1 MKNSISELAENF
13 NLKPTLNFIS
23 NQACECA
30 KNTALNSASNAA
42 FACVKNTAPD
52 GTVNFAFACRFKRN
66 FKFQNADV
74 RLNSIRGRNLKFYP
88 TSAGFAACNRASA
101 GFAVHSLV
109 APYSALRVRNRVRNI
124 EKKAALNL
132 AALVLN
138 LKSAQIPSCAE
149 SKALNSVNASAI
161 NSYGNSAR
169 NFRRNFILNFAE
181 NSTHSSVNSASSL
194 SRASTVDEPNL
205 SSAKSLADAHTRR
218 LKENFTEI
226 IAKGCGSA
234 HTPQSF
240 GLKNF
245 KARNFAKKSNSAQ
258 NSSSARSL
266 NSAQNFDFSQ
276 SSNSTQSPAAA
287 QNSASTQN
295 SNSTQS
301 FGQNSNSAQSRAQNP
316 VPPSRLWDLGLL
328 FVAIVWGCTFVPV
341 QRALHSGDVFSFLF
355 WRFLAASIF
364 TYLACLRFGVKFD
377 RGTIRRG
384 VFCGLMLFC
393 DFSCQTIALDYA
405 LSSTVAFILG
415 LNVVIVPFLMLAF
428 FGKKVGASAFGGAV
442 VALLGLYFLS
452 GASGAVGFGI
462 GERLTLISAFAYAL
476 HIVFTGVCARKSNLY
491 GFVIVQFICVCVCAL
506 IAAVFAPH
514 AEFEGEIKVLGNL
527 IFSPSFDF
535 VFALVLTS
543 IFATVA
549 AFVIQTMAQNRG
561 VSEIKTVLIFALEPV
576 SAGVMGYAFGEKL
589 SALQIL
595 GAALILAG
603 ILLSEL
609 GGLLG
614 AKFAKDRACKKT
626 DRGN

>member
-1 MKNSISELAENF
+1 MHSLVAFYSAPRVKNLERKS
-13 NLKPTLNFIS
+13 
-23 NQACECA
+23 
-30 KNTALNSASNAA
+30 ALNSA
-42 FACVKNTAPD
+42 
-52 GTVNFAFACRFKRN
+52 
-66 FKFQNADV
+66 
-74 RLNSIRGRNLKFYP
+74 
-88 TSAGFAACNRASA
+88 
-101 GFAVHSLV
+101 
-109 APYSALRVRNRVRNI
+109 AL
-124 EKKAALNL
+124 A
-132 AALVLN
+132 LN
-138 LKSAQIPSCAE
+138 LKSAQIPSCVE
-149 SKALNSVNASAI
+149 NKALNSAKVSAI
-161 NSYGNSAR
+161 NPCENSAR

-181 NSTHSSVNSASSL
+181 NFIRNGANSASSL
-194 SRASTVDEPNL
+194 SRVSAVNDPNL
-205 SSAKSLADAHTRR
+205 SPAKSLAAAHTRR
-218 LKENFTEI
+218 SKKNFTETLVNDP
-226 IAKGCGSA
+226 ASA
-234 HTPQSF
+234 SAPQSF

-245 KARNFAKKSNSAQ
+245 KAQNFAKKSNSAE

-266 NSAQNFDFSQ
+266 NSAQNFDFAQ

-295 SNSTQS
+295 CTQSSNSVQS
-301 FGQNSNSAQSRAQNP
+301 FGQNSSSAQSRAQNP
-316 VPPSRLWDLGLL
+316 APPSRLWDLGLL

-377 RGTIRRG
+377 RGTIGQG

-506 IAAVFAPH
+506 IAAVFVPH

-527 IFSPSFDF
+527 IFSPNFDF

-576 SAGVMGYAFGEKL
+576 SAGIMGYAFGEKL

-614 AKFAKDRACKKT
+614 AKFAKDRACEKA
-626 DRGN
+626 DRGD

>member
-13 NLKPTLNFIS
+13 NSKSALNFIS
-23 NQACECA
+23 NQTCKRA
-30 KNTALNSASNAA
+30 KD
-42 FACVKNTAPD
+42 TAP
-52 GTVNFAFACRFKRN
+52 GGVINFAPASRFKRN
-66 FKFQNADV
+66 FKFKDATAE
-74 RLNSIRGRNLKFYP
+74 LNFISVRNLKFYP
-88 TSAGFAACNRASA
+88 TSAGFAARNRASV

-109 APYSALRVRNRVRNI
+109 APYSAPRVKNLER
-124 EKKAALNL
+124 KSALNF
-132 AALVLN
+132 AALVPNLN
-138 LKSAQIPSCAE
+138 SAQILNCAE
-149 SKALNSVNASAI
+149 NKALNSAKAPTI
-161 NSYGNSAR
+161 NPCENSAR
-169 NFRRNFILNFAE
+169 NFKRNFILNCAE
-181 NSTHSSVNSASSL
+181 NFTCNGANSASSL
-194 SRASTVDEPNL
+194 SRASVANDPNFIL
-205 SSAKSLADAHTRR
+205 AKSLAAAHTRR
-218 LKENFTEI
+218 SKKNFTKV
-226 IAKGCGSA
+226 IANDPCSASTPHSFNYGSA
-234 HTPQSF
+234 RNPGTPQNSNATQ
-240 GLKNF
+240 NF
-245 KARNFAKKSNSAQ
+245 NSAKK
-258 NSSSARSL
+258 L
-266 NSAQNFDFSQ
+266 NSTQ
-276 SSNSTQSPAAA
+276 SSNSA
-287 QNSASTQN
+287 
-295 SNSTQS
+295 QS
-301 FGQNSNSAQSRAQNP
+301 FGQNSSSAQSRAQNP
-316 VPPSRLWDLGLL
+316 APPSRLWDLGLL

-377 RGTIRRG
+377 RGTIGRG

-452 GASGAVGFGI
+452 GASGVVGFGI
-462 GERLTLISAFAYAL
+462 GERLTLVSAFAYAL

-576 SAGVMGYAFGEKL
+576 SAGIMGYAFGEKL

-614 AKFAKDRACKKT
+614 AKFAKDRACEKA
-626 DRGN
+626 DRGD

>member
-1 MKNSISELAENF
+1 MKNSIPELTENF
-13 NLKPTLNFIS
+13 NSKSVLNFIS
-23 NQACECA
+23 NQACERA
-30 KNTALNSASNAA
+30 KNTAPGGAI
-42 FACVKNTAPD
+42 
-52 GTVNFAFACRFKRN
+52 NFALASRFKRN
-66 FKFQNADV
+66 FKFQYAAAE
-74 RLNSIRGRNLKFYP
+74 LNFTSVRNLKFYP
-88 TSAGFAACNRASA
+88 ASAGFAARNRASTS
-101 GFAVHSLV
+101 FAACNRTSCNLT
-109 APYSALRVRNRVRNI
+109 ALYSALRVKNLER
-124 EKKAALNL
+124 KSALSSATL
-132 AALVLN
+132 ALN

-149 SKALNSVNASAI
+149 SKALNSVKVSTI
-161 NSYGNSAR
+161 NPYENSIR
-169 NFRRNFILNFAE
+169 NFKRNFILNFAE
-181 NSTHSSVNSASSL
+181 NSTHSGANSASSL
-194 SRASTVDEPNL
+194 SRASVANDPNFIL
-205 SSAKSLADAHTRR
+205 AKSLAAAHTRR
-218 LKENFTEI
+218 SKKNFTKV
-226 IAKGCGSA
+226 IANDPCSASTPHSFNYGSA
-234 HTPQSF
+234 RNPGTPQNSNATQ
-240 GLKNF
+240 NF
-245 KARNFAKKSNSAQ
+245 NSAK
-258 NSSSARSL
+258 NL
-266 NSAQNFDFSQ
+266 NSTQ
-276 SSNSTQSPAAA
+276 SSNSPQRL
-287 QNSASTQN
+287 
-295 SNSTQS
+295 
-301 FGQNSNSAQSRAQNP
+301 GQNSNSVQSRAQNP

-377 RGTIRRG
+377 RGTIGRG

-462 GERLTLISAFAYAL
+462 GERLSLISAFAYAL

-491 GFVIVQFICVCVCAL
+491 GFVIVQFVCVAACAF
-506 IAAVFAPH
+506 IAAVFVPH

-576 SAGVMGYAFGEKL
+576 SAGIMGYAFGEKL

-614 AKFAKDRACKKT
+614 AKFAKDRACEKA
-626 DRGN
+626 DRGD

>member
-1 MKNSISELAENF
+1 MKNSILEPAENF
-13 NLKPTLNFIS
+13 NSKPALNFIS
-23 NQACECA
+23 NQACERA
-30 KNTALNSASNAA
+30 KNTAPSG
-42 FACVKNTAPD
+42 K
-52 GTVNFAFACRFKRN
+52 VNFAPAPYLKRN
-66 FKFQNADV
+66 FKFQDAAAE
-74 RLNSIRGRNLKFYP
+74 LNFMSVRNLKFYP
-88 TSAGFAACNRASA
+88 TSAGFAARNRASA

-109 APYSALRVRNRVRNI
+109 APYSALRVKNLER
-124 EKKAALNL
+124 KSALNF
-132 AALVLN
+132 AALVPNLN
-138 LKSAQIPSCAE
+138 SAQILNCAE
-149 SKALNSVNASAI
+149 NKALNSAKAPTI
-161 NSYGNSAR
+161 NPCENSAR

-181 NSTHSSVNSASSL
+181 NFIRNGANSASSL
-194 SRASTVDEPNL
+194 SRVSAVNDPNL
-205 SSAKSLADAHTRR
+205 SPAKSLAAAHTRR
-218 LKENFTEI
+218 SKKNFTGVLANDPSSASAPQPQRSNYGAALSPGAPQNFNTTQNFNS
-226 IAKGCGSA
+226 AKNLNS
-234 HTPQSF
+234 TKS
-240 GLKNF
+240 
-245 KARNFAKKSNSAQ
+245 SNSA
-258 NSSSARSL
+258 
-266 NSAQNFDFSQ
+266 
-276 SSNSTQSPAAA
+276 
-287 QNSASTQN
+287 
-295 SNSTQS
+295 QS
-301 FGQNSNSAQSRAQNP
+301 FGQNSSSVRSRAQNP
-316 VPPSRLWDLGLL
+316 APPSRLWDLGLL

-377 RGTIRRG
+377 RGTIGRG

-506 IAAVFAPH
+506 IAAVFTPH

-576 SAGVMGYAFGEKL
+576 SAGIMGYAFGEKL

-614 AKFAKDRACKKT
+614 AKFAKDRACEKA
-626 DRGN
+626 DRGD

>member
-1 MKNSISELAENF
+1 MKNSISKPAENF
-13 NLKPTLNFIS
+13 NSKSALNFIS
-23 NQACECA
+23 NQACERA

-52 GTVNFAFACRFKRN
+52 GAANFAPALRLKRN
-66 FKFQNADV
+66 FKFQDANV
-74 RLNSIRGRNLKFYP
+74 RLNSIRGESLKRGRNLKFDPASP
-88 TSAGFAACNRASA
+88 TFAVRNLVALYSAPHVKNIERKSALNFAA
-101 GFAVHSLV
+101 L
-109 APYSALRVRNRVRNI
+109 
-124 EKKAALNL
+124 ALNL
-132 AALVLN
+132 N
-138 LKSAQIPSCAE
+138 PAQDMSRTE
-149 SKALNSVNASAI
+149 NKALNSAKSPETNPCE
-161 NSYGNSAR
+161 NSAR
-169 NFRRNFILNFAE
+169 NFRQNFILNFMG
-181 NSTHSSVNSASSL
+181 NSTHGSANSASPL
-194 SRASTVDEPNL
+194 SCASAVNDPNL
-205 SSAKSLADAHTRR
+205 SPAKSLAAAHARR
-218 LKENFTEI
+218 SKKNFTETLVNDP
-226 IAKGCGSA
+226 ASA
-234 HTPQSF
+234 SAPQSF

-245 KARNFAKKSNSAQ
+245 KARNFAKKSNSAE

-266 NSAQNFDFSQ
+266 NFAQNFDFAQ
-276 SSNSTQSPAAA
+276 S
-287 QNSASTQN
+287 

-377 RGTIRRG
+377 RGTIGRG

-428 FGKKVGASAFGGAV
+428 FGKKVAASAFGGAV

-506 IAAVFAPH
+506 IAAVFTPH
-514 AEFEGEIKVLGNL
+514 AEFEGEIRVLGNL

-576 SAGVMGYAFGEKL
+576 SAGIVGYAFGEKL

-614 AKFAKDRACKKT
+614 AKFAKDRACEKA
-626 DRGN
+626 DRGD

>member
-1 MKNSISELAENF
+1 MKNSISEPAENF
-13 NLKPTLNFIS
+13 NSGPALNFIS
-23 NQACECA
+23 NQTCERA
-30 KNTALNSASNAA
+30 KNTTPGGA
-42 FACVKNTAPD
+42 
-52 GTVNFAFACRFKRN
+52 VNFAPAPYLKRN
-66 FKFQNADV
+66 FKFQDAATE
-74 RLNSIRGRNLKFYP
+74 LNFIRERNLKFYP
-88 TSAGFAACNRASA
+88 TSAGFAARNRASV

-109 APYSALRVRNRVRNI
+109 APYSAPRVRNI
-124 EKKAALNL
+124 EKKVTLNF
-132 AALVLN
+132 AALVPNLN
-138 LKSAQIPSCAE
+138 SAQILNCAE
-149 SKALNSVNASAI
+149 NKALNSAKAPTI
-161 NSYGNSAR
+161 NPCENSAR
-169 NFRRNFILNFAE
+169 NFKRNFILNCAE
-181 NSTHSSVNSASSL
+181 NFTCNGANSASSL
-194 SRASTVDEPNL
+194 SRASVVDDPNL
-205 SSAKSLADAHTRR
+205 SSAKSHVAAHMRR
-218 LKENFTEI
+218 SKKNFTDI
-226 IAKGCGSA
+226 IAKGHGFA
-234 HTPQSF
+234 QALQGF

-245 KARNFAKKSNSAQ
+245 EARNFAKKSNSAE

-266 NSAQNFDFSQ
+266 NSAQNFDFAQ

-287 QNSASTQN
+287 QNSAFTQS
-295 SNSTQS
+295 SNSAQG
-301 FGQNSNSAQSRAQNP
+301 FGQNSSSAQSRAQNS

-377 RGTIRRG
+377 RGTIGRG

-415 LNVVIVPFLMLAF
+415 LNVVIVPFLILAF
-428 FGKKVGASAFGGAV
+428 FGKKVGASAFGGAAT
-442 VALLGLYFLS
+442 ALLGLYFLS

-491 GFVIVQFICVCVCAL
+491 GFVIVQFICVCICAL
-506 IAAVFAPH
+506 IAAVFTPH
-514 AEFEGEIKVLGNL
+514 AQFEGEIRVLGNL

-576 SAGVMGYAFGEKL
+576 SAGIMGYAFGEKL

-595 GAALILAG
+595 GATLILAG

-609 GGLLG
+609 GWLLG
-614 AKFAKDRACKKT
+614 AKFAKDRACEKT
-626 DRGN
+626 DRGD

>member
-1 MKNSISELAENF
+1 MKNSISEPAENF
-13 NLKPTLNFIS
+13 NSKSALNFIS
-23 NQACECA
+23 NRVRECA
-30 KNTALNSASNAA
+30 KNTA
-42 FACVKNTAPD
+42 PGD
-52 GTVNFAFACRFKRN
+52 TVNFAPAPYLKRN
-66 FKFQNADV
+66 SKFQDAAAE
-74 RLNSIRGRNLKFYP
+74 LNFMSVRNLKFYP
-88 TSAGFAACNRASA
+88 TSAGFAARNRTSVS
-101 GFAVHSLV
+101 FAAHSLV
-109 APYSALRVRNRVRNI
+109 APYSALRVKNLER
-124 EKKAALNL
+124 KSALSSAALSP
-132 AALVLN
+132 N
-138 LKSAQIPSCAE
+138 LKSAQIPNCVE
-149 SKALNSVNASAI
+149 NKALNFAKASAI
-161 NSYGNSAR
+161 NLRKNSAK
-169 NFRRNFILNFAE
+169 NFKRNFILNFAE
-181 NSTHSSVNSASSL
+181 NSTHSGSNSAGLPSHA
-194 SRASTVDEPNL
+194 RAANDPNF
-205 SSAKSLADAHTRR
+205 SPAKSLAAAHTRR
-218 LKENFTEI
+218 SKKNFTKV
-226 IAKGCGSA
+226 IANDPCSA
-234 HTPQSF
+234 SVPQSF
-240 GLKNF
+240 NYSPARSPGTPQNSNATQNF
-245 KARNFAKKSNSAQ
+245 NSAK
-258 NSSSARSL
+258 NL
-266 NSAQNFDFSQ
+266 NSTQ
-276 SSNSTQSPAAA
+276 SSNSP
-287 QNSASTQN
+287 
-295 SNSTQS
+295 QS
-301 FGQNSNSAQSRAQNP
+301 FGQNSNSAENHAQNP

-377 RGTIRRG
+377 RGTIGRG

-452 GASGAVGFGI
+452 GASAVGFGI

-476 HIVFTGVCARKSNLY
+476 HIVFTGVYARKSNLY

-506 IAAVFAPH
+506 IAAVFTPH

-576 SAGVMGYAFGEKL
+576 SAGIMGYAFGEKL

-614 AKFAKDRACKKT
+614 AKFAKDRAREKA
-626 DRGN
+626 DRGD

>member
-13 NLKPTLNFIS
+13 NLKPALNFIS
-23 NQACECA
+23 NQACERA
-30 KNTALNSASNAA
+30 KNTAPSG
-42 FACVKNTAPD
+42 K
-52 GTVNFAFACRFKRN
+52 VNFAPAPYLKRN
-66 FKFQNADV
+66 FKFQDAAAE
-74 RLNSIRGRNLKFYP
+74 LNFMSVRNLKFYP
-88 TSAGFAACNRASA
+88 ASV
-101 GFAVHSLV
+101 GFAVHNLV
-109 APYSALRVRNRVRNI
+109 ALYSAPRVKNPGR
-124 EKKAALNL
+124 KSTLSSAALSP
-132 AALVLN
+132 N
-138 LKSAQIPSCAE
+138 LKSAQILSCAE
-149 SKALNSVNASAI
+149 NKALNSAKAPTI
-161 NSYGNSAR
+161 NPCENSAR
-169 NFRRNFILNFAE
+169 NFKRNFILNCAE
-181 NSTHSSVNSASSL
+181 NFTCNGANSASPL
-194 SRASTVDEPNL
+194 SRASVANDPNL
-205 SSAKSLADAHTRR
+205 IPAKSLVAAHTRR
-218 LKENFTEI
+218 SKKNFI
-226 IAKGCGSA
+226 KVLANDPCSA
-234 HTPQSF
+234 STPQSF
-240 GLKNF
+240 NY
-245 KARNFAKKSNSAQ
+245 
-258 NSSSARSL
+258 SSARSPGTPQNFNSAKNL
-266 NSAQNFDFSQ
+266 NSAQ
-276 SSNSTQSPAAA
+276 SSNSTN
-287 QNSASTQN
+287 NSDFAKN
-295 SNSTQS
+295 SNSTQNS
-301 FGQNSNSAQSRAQNP
+301 DSAQNFGQNSSSAQSRAQNP

-364 TYLACLRFGVKFD
+364 TYLACLRLGVKFD
-377 RGTIRRG
+377 RGTIGRG

-462 GERLTLISAFAYAL
+462 GERLTLVSAFAYAL

-514 AEFEGEIKVLGNL
+514 AEFEGEIRVVGNL
-527 IFSPSFDF
+527 IFSTSFDF

-576 SAGVMGYAFGEKL
+576 SAGIMGYAFGEKL

-614 AKFAKDRACKKT
+614 AKFAKNRACEKA
-626 DRGN
+626 DRGD

>member
-1 MKNSISELAENF
+1 MKNSILEPAENF
-13 NLKPTLNFIS
+13 NSKPALNFIS
-23 NQACECA
+23 NQTCERA
-30 KNTALNSASNAA
+30 KNTAPGG
-42 FACVKNTAPD
+42 K
-52 GTVNFAFACRFKRN
+52 VNFAPASRFKRN
-66 FKFQNADV
+66 FEFKDATAE
-74 RLNSIRGRNLKFYP
+74 LNFMSVRNLKFYP
-88 TSAGFAACNRASA
+88 ASAGFAARNSASV
-101 GFAVHSLV
+101 GFAVHNLV
-109 APYSALRVRNRVRNI
+109 ALYSAPRVRNI
-124 EKKAALNL
+124 ERKSALHFAAL
-132 AALVLN
+132 ALN
-138 LKSAQIPSCAE
+138 LKSAQDMSRTE
-149 SKALNSVNASAI
+149 NKALNSAKVSVI
-161 NSYGNSAR
+161 NPCENSAKNFKR
-169 NFRRNFILNFAE
+169 NFMG
-181 NSTHSSVNSASSL
+181 NSTHSGANSASSL
-194 SRASTVDEPNL
+194 NRASDVDEPNL
-205 SSAKSLADAHTRR
+205 SPAKSLADAHTRR
-218 LKENFTEI
+218 SKKNFTEV
-226 IAKGCGSA
+226 IASGHGST

-258 NSSSARSL
+258 NSSSAQSL
-266 NSAQNFDFSQ
+266 NSAQNFDFTQ

-295 SNSTQS
+295 YTQSSNSAQS
-301 FGQNSNSAQSRAQNP
+301 FGRNSNSAQSHAQNP

-377 RGTIRRG
+377 RGTIGRG

-452 GASGAVGFGI
+452 GASAVGFGI

-506 IAAVFAPH
+506 IAAVFTPH
-514 AEFEGEIKVLGNL
+514 AEFEGEIRVLGNL

-576 SAGVMGYAFGEKL
+576 SAGIMGYAFGEKL

-614 AKFAKDRACKKT
+614 AKFAKDRACEKA
-626 DRGN
+626 DRGD

>member
-1 MKNSISELAENF
+1 MKNSILEPAENF
-13 NLKPTLNFIS
+13 NSEPALNF
-23 NQACECA
+23 
-30 KNTALNSASNAA
+30 ASNAA
-42 FACVKNTAPD
+42 FACAKNTVRGGAA
-52 GTVNFAFACRFKRN
+52 NFAPALCFKRN
-66 FKFQNADV
+66 FKFKDADV
-74 RLNSIRGRNLKFYP
+74 QLNSIRGRNLKFYP
-88 TSAGFAACNRASA
+88 ASVGFAVRNRASCDLA
-101 GFAVHSLV
+101 AL
-109 APYSALRVRNRVRNI
+109 YSAPRVRNI
-124 EKKAALNL
+124 ERKSALNSAAIALNL
-132 AALVLN
+132 
-138 LKSAQIPSCAE
+138 KPAQDMSRAE
-149 SKALNSVNASAI
+149 SKALNSAKAPKI
-161 NSYGNSAR
+161 NLCENSTK
-169 NFRRNFILNFAE
+169 NFKRNFILNFTKNYTRDGA
-181 NSTHSSVNSASSL
+181 NSAGLS
-194 SRASTVDEPNL
+194 SRASAVNDLNL
-205 SSAKSLADAHTRR
+205 SPTKSLADAHTQRSE
-218 LKENFTEI
+218 KNFTKV
-226 IAKGCGSA
+226 IANDPCSVS
-234 HTPQSF
+234 TPQSF
-240 GLKNF
+240 NCGS
-245 KARNFAKKSNSAQ
+245 ARNPDTPQNSNATQNFNSAK
-258 NSSSARSL
+258 NL
-266 NSAQNFDFSQ
+266 NSTQ
-276 SSNSTQSPAAA
+276 SSNSA
-287 QNSASTQN
+287 
-295 SNSTQS
+295 QS

-316 VPPSRLWDLGLL
+316 APPSRLWDLGLL

-377 RGTIRRG
+377 RGTIGRG

-462 GERLTLISAFAYAL
+462 GERLTLVSAFAYAL

-514 AEFEGEIKVLGNL
+514 AEFEGEIRVIGNL

-535 VFALVLTS
+535 IFALVLTS

-576 SAGVMGYAFGEKL
+576 SAGIMGYAFGEKL

-595 GAALILAG
+595 GAALILSG

-614 AKFAKDRACKKT
+614 TKLAKDRACKKAE
-626 DRGN
+626 RGD

>member
-13 NLKPTLNFIS
+13 NLKPALNFIS
-23 NQACECA
+23 NQACERT
-30 KNTALNSASNAA
+30 KNTASGGAI
-42 FACVKNTAPD
+42 
-52 GTVNFAFACRFKRN
+52 NFAPAPCLKRN
-66 FKFQNADV
+66 FKFKDAAAE
-74 RLNSIRGRNLKFYP
+74 LNFISIRNLEFYP
-88 TSAGFAACNRASA
+88 ALAGFAVRNRASA
-101 GFAVHSLV
+101 GFAVRSLV
-109 APYSALRVRNRVRNI
+109 AFYPASRVNNI
-124 EKKAALNL
+124 EKKAALNSATL
-132 AALVLN
+132 LPN
-138 LKSAQIPSCAE
+138 LKSVQIPSCAE

-161 NSYGNSAR
+161 NPYGNSTK
-169 NFRRNFILNFAE
+169 NFKRNFILNCAE
-181 NSTHSSVNSASSL
+181 NFTCNGANSASSL
-194 SRASTVDEPNL
+194 NCASVVDEPNL
-205 SSAKSLADAHTRR
+205 SPAKNLADAHTRR
-218 LKENFTEI
+218 SKKNFTGVL
-226 IAKGCGSA
+226 ANDPDSA

-240 GLKNF
+240 GFKNLKVL
-245 KARNFAKKSNSAQ
+245 NFAEKSNSAE

-266 NSAQNFDFSQ
+266 NFAQNFDFAQ
-276 SSNSTQSPAAA
+276 SSDSTQSPAAA

-295 SNSTQS
+295 CTQSSNSAQS
-301 FGQNSNSAQSRAQNP
+301 FGQNSNSVQSHAQNP
-316 VPPSRLWDLGLL
+316 APPSRLWDLGLL

-355 WRFLAASIF
+355 WRFLVASIF
-364 TYLACLRFGVKFD
+364 TYLACLHFGVKFD
-377 RGTIRRG
+377 RGTIGRG

-428 FGKKVGASAFGGAV
+428 FSKKIGASAFGGAV

-462 GERLTLISAFAYAL
+462 GERLSLISAFAYAL

-491 GFVIVQFICVCVCAL
+491 GFVIVQFICVCACAL
-506 IAAVFAPH
+506 IAAVFTPH
-514 AEFEGEIKVLGNL
+514 AQFEGEIKVVGNL

-576 SAGVMGYAFGEKL
+576 SAGIMGYAFGEKL

-614 AKFAKDRACKKT
+614 AKFAKDRAREKA
-626 DRGN
+626 DRGD

>member
-1 MKNSISELAENF
+1 MKNSISEPAENF
-13 NLKPTLNFIS
+13 NSKPALNFIS
-23 NQACECA
+23 NQTCERA
-30 KNTALNSASNAA
+30 KNTARGGASC
-42 FACVKNTAPD
+42 FAPAP
-52 GTVNFAFACRFKRN
+52 RLKRN
-66 FKFQNADV
+66 FKFQYAV
-74 RLNSIRGRNLKFYP
+74 AELNFIRGRNLKFYP
-88 TSAGFAACNRASA
+88 ALAGFAARNRASA
-101 GFAVHSLV
+101 GFTARNLV
-109 APYSALRVRNRVRNI
+109 ALYSASHVRNLERKSALNFAVL
-124 EKKAALNL
+124 ALNL
-132 AALVLN
+132 N
-138 LKSAQIPSCAE
+138 SAQIPNCAE
-149 SKALNSVNASAI
+149 NKALNSIKVSVI
-161 NSYGNSAR
+161 NPCENSAR
-169 NFRRNFILNFAE
+169 NFKRNFILNFTK
-181 NSTHSSVNSASSL
+181 NSTRDGANSAGLSSRI
-194 SRASTVDEPNL
+194 SAANDPNL
-205 SSAKSLADAHTRR
+205 SSAKSLAAAHTRR
-218 LKENFTEI
+218 SKKNFTKI
-226 IAKGCGSA
+226 LANDPCSA
-234 HTPQSF
+234 SVPQSF

-266 NSAQNFDFSQ
+266 NSAQNFDFAQ
-276 SSNSTQSPAAA
+276 SSNSP
-287 QNSASTQN
+287 
-295 SNSTQS
+295 QS

-364 TYLACLRFGVKFD
+364 IYLACLRFGVKFD
-377 RGTIRRG
+377 RGTIGRG

-527 IFSPSFDF
+527 IFSPNFDF

-576 SAGVMGYAFGEKL
+576 SAGIMGYAFGEKL

-614 AKFAKDRACKKT
+614 AKFAKDRACEKA
-626 DRGN
+626 DRGD

>member
-1 MKNSISELAENF
+1 MKNSISGPAENF
-13 NLKPTLNFIS
+13 NSKSALNFIS
-23 NQACECA
+23 NQTCDRA
-30 KNTALNSASNAA
+30 KNIALNSASNAA
-42 FACVKNTAPD
+42 FTCAKNTAP
-52 GTVNFAFACRFKRN
+52 GGAANFAPAPCLKRN
-66 FKFQNADV
+66 FKFQDADA

-88 TSAGFAACNRASA
+88 ASV
-101 GFAVHSLV
+101 GFAVCNCVSASFTARNLV
-109 APYSALRVRNRVRNI
+109 ALYPASHVKNLGRKFALSS
-124 EKKAALNL
+124 AALSP
-132 AALVLN
+132 N
-138 LKSAQIPSCAE
+138 LKSAQIPNCAE
-149 SKALNSVNASAI
+149 TEALNSAKVSKTDPCENF
-161 NSYGNSAR
+161 AR

-181 NSTHSSVNSASSL
+181 NSIHSGANSASLS
-194 SRASTVDEPNL
+194 SRASATNDPNL
-205 SSAKSLADAHTRR
+205 SSTKSLADAHTQRF
-218 LKENFTEI
+218 KKNFTEA
-226 IAKGCGSA
+226 IAKGHGSA
-234 HTPQSF
+234 STPQSF
-240 GLKNF
+240 GL
-245 KARNFAKKSNSAQ
+245 NST
-258 NSSSARSL
+258 
-266 NSAQNFDFSQ
+266 Q
-276 SSNSTQSPAAA
+276 SSNSTR
-287 QNSASTQN
+287 NSDFAKNSNSTQN
-295 SNSTQS
+295 SDSAQS

-316 VPPSRLWDLGLL
+316 APPSRLWDLGLL

-377 RGTIRRG
+377 RGTIGRG

-506 IAAVFAPH
+506 IAAVFTPH
-514 AEFEGEIKVLGNL
+514 AQFEGEIRVIGNL

-576 SAGVMGYAFGEKL
+576 SAGIMGYAFGEKL

-614 AKFAKDRACKKT
+614 AKFAKDRAYEKA
-626 DRGN
+626 DRGD

>member
-1 MKNSISELAENF
+1 MKNSIPELAENF
-13 NLKPTLNFIS
+13 NSKSALNFIL
-23 NQACECA
+23 NQACERA
-30 KNTALNSASNAA
+30 KNTARGSAINSAPAL
-42 FACVKNTAPD
+42 C
-52 GTVNFAFACRFKRN
+52 FKGN
-66 FKFQNADV
+66 FKFQDAAAE
-74 RLNSIRGRNLKFYP
+74 LNFICKRNLKFYP
-88 TSAGFAACNRASA
+88 ASAGFAA
-101 GFAVHSLV
+101 HSFV
-109 APYSALRVRNRVRNI
+109 APYSAPRVKNI
-124 EKKAALNL
+124 ERKAALNL
-132 AALVLN
+132 AALALN
-138 LKSAQIPSCAE
+138 LKSAQIPNCAE
-149 SKALNSVNASAI
+149 NKALNFAKATTI
-161 NSYGNSAR
+161 NPCENSAK
-169 NFRRNFILNFAE
+169 NFKRNFILNCAE
-181 NSTHSSVNSASSL
+181 NFTCSGANSASSL
-194 SRASTVDEPNL
+194 SRASVVDEPNL
-205 SSAKSLADAHTRR
+205 SLAKSLAVAHTRR
-218 LKENFTEI
+218 SKKNFTGVL
-226 IAKGCGSA
+226 ANDSGSA
-234 HTPQSF
+234 SAPQSF

-245 KARNFAKKSNSAQ
+245 KARNFAKKSNLIQ

-266 NSAQNFDFSQ
+266 NSAQNLDFTQSLNPAQNFDFAQ

-295 SNSTQS
+295 CTQSSNSAQS
-301 FGQNSNSAQSRAQNP
+301 FGQNSNSVQSHAQNP
-316 VPPSRLWDLGLL
+316 APPSRLWDLGLL

-377 RGTIRRG
+377 RGTIGRG

-415 LNVVIVPFLMLAF
+415 LNVVIVPFLMLVF

-476 HIVFTGVCARKSNLY
+476 HIVFTGICARKSNLY

-506 IAAVFAPH
+506 IAAVFVPH

-527 IFSPSFDF
+527 IFSPNFDF

-576 SAGVMGYAFGEKL
+576 SAGIMGYAFGEKL

-595 GAALILAG
+595 GAALILTG

-614 AKFAKDRACKKT
+614 AKFAKDRACEEA
-626 DRGN
+626 DRRD

>member
-1 MKNSISELAENF
+1 MKNSILEPAENF
-13 NLKPTLNFIS
+13 NSKPALNFIS
-23 NQACECA
+23 NQTCERA

-42 FACVKNTAPD
+42 FTCAKNTAPD
-52 GTVNFAFACRFKRN
+52 GAVNFAFACRFKRN
-66 FKFQNADV
+66 FKFQDANV

-88 TSAGFAACNRASA
+88 ASA
-101 GFAVHSLV
+101 GFTAHNLV
-109 APYSALRVRNRVRNI
+109 ALYSAPRVKNLERKSTLNFI
-124 EKKAALNL
+124 ALALNL
-132 AALVLN
+132 KLT
-138 LKSAQIPSCAE
+138 QIPNCAE
-149 SKALNSVNASAI
+149 NKALNSVKASAI
-161 NSYGNSAR
+161 NPCENFAR
-169 NFRRNFILNFAE
+169 NFKQNFILNFTE
-181 NSTHSSVNSASSL
+181 NFTHSGANSASSL
-194 SRASTVDEPNL
+194 NRASVVNDSNL
-205 SSAKSLADAHTRR
+205 SPAKSLATAHMRR
-218 LKENFTEI
+218 SEKNFTDI
-226 IAKGCGSA
+226 LANDPASA
-234 HTPQSF
+234 SAPQPQRSNY
-240 GLKNF
+240 GAARSHGAPQNF
-245 KARNFAKKSNSAQ
+245 NTTQNFNSAK
-258 NSSSARSL
+258 NL
-266 NSAQNFDFSQ
+266 
-276 SSNSTQSPAAA
+276 NSTQS
-287 QNSASTQN
+287 

-301 FGQNSNSAQSRAQNP
+301 FGQNSSSAQSRAQNP

-377 RGTIRRG
+377 RGTIGRG

-506 IAAVFAPH
+506 IAAVFTPH

-561 VSEIKTVLIFALEPV
+561 ISEIKTVLIFALEPV

-609 GGLLG
+609 GGILG
-614 AKFAKDRACKKT
+614 AKFAKDRACEKA
-626 DRGN
+626 DRGD

>member
-13 NLKPTLNFIS
+13 NSKSALNFIS
-23 NQACECA
+23 NRVRECA
-30 KNTALNSASNAA
+30 KNTARGNAI
-42 FACVKNTAPD
+42 
-52 GTVNFAFACRFKRN
+52 NFAPAPRLKRN
-66 FKFQNADV
+66 FKFQDAAAE
-74 RLNSIRGRNLKFYP
+74 LNFIRERNLKFYP
-88 TSAGFAACNRASA
+88 ASVGFTARNLVALYSAPRVKNIERKSALNFAA
-101 GFAVHSLV
+101 L
-109 APYSALRVRNRVRNI
+109 
-124 EKKAALNL
+124 ALNL
-132 AALVLN
+132 
-138 LKSAQIPSCAE
+138 KPAQIPSYAE
-149 SKALNSVNASAI
+149 NRAI
-161 NSYGNSAR
+161 NSVKSSKTDPRENSTK
-169 NFRRNFILNFAE
+169 NFKRNFILNFAE
-181 NSTHSSVNSASSL
+181 NSIHSGANSASSL
-194 SRASTVDEPNL
+194 NRASTVDEPNL
-205 SSAKSLADAHTRR
+205 SSAKSLATAHMRR
-218 LKENFTEI
+218 LKKNFTEV
-226 IAKGCGSA
+226 IASGHGSA

-245 KARNFAKKSNSAQ
+245 KARNFAKKSNSAE

-266 NSAQNFDFSQ
+266 NSAQNFDFAQ
-276 SSNSTQSPAAA
+276 SSDSTQSPAAA

-295 SNSTQS
+295 CTQSSNSAQS
-301 FGQNSNSAQSRAQNP
+301 FGQNSNSVQSHAQNS

-377 RGTIRRG
+377 RGTIGRG

-428 FGKKVGASAFGGAV
+428 FGKKVGVSAFGGAV

-462 GERLTLISAFAYAL
+462 GERLTLVSAFAYAL

-514 AEFEGEIKVLGNL
+514 VQFEGEIKVLGNL

-576 SAGVMGYAFGEKL
+576 SAGIMGYAFGEKL

-626 DRGN
+626 DRGD

>member
-13 NLKPTLNFIS
+13 NLKPALNFIS
-23 NQACECA
+23 NQACERA
-30 KNTALNSASNAA
+30 KNTAPGG
-42 FACVKNTAPD
+42 KI
-52 GTVNFAFACRFKRN
+52 NFAPALCLKRN
-66 FKFQNADV
+66 FKFQDEAAG
-74 RLNSIRGRNLKFYP
+74 LNFISVRNLKFYP
-88 TSAGFAACNRASA
+88 TSAGFAARNRASV
-101 GFAVHSLV
+101 GFAMHSLI
-109 APYSALRVRNRVRNI
+109 APYSALRVKNLER
-124 EKKAALNL
+124 KSALNF
-132 AALVLN
+132 AALVPNLN
-138 LKSAQIPSCAE
+138 SAQILNCAE
-149 SKALNSVNASAI
+149 NKALNSAKAPTI
-161 NSYGNSAR
+161 NPCENSAR
-169 NFRRNFILNFAE
+169 NFKRNFMG
-181 NSTHSSVNSASSL
+181 NSTHSGANSASLL
-194 SRASTVDEPNL
+194 SRVSVVDEPNL
-205 SSAKSLADAHTRR
+205 SPAKSLDAAHTRR
-218 LKENFTEI
+218 LKKNFTEL
-226 IAKGCGSA
+226 IAKGHGSA
-234 HTPQSF
+234 HAPQGF
-240 GLKNF
+240 NYG
-245 KARNFAKKSNSAQ
+245 SALSPGASQ
-258 NSSSARSL
+258 NS
-266 NSAQNFDFSQ
+266 N
-276 SSNSTQSPAAA
+276 T
-287 QNSASTQN
+287 TQN
-295 SNSTQS
+295 SNSAKNLNSTQSSNSAQS
-301 FGQNSNSAQSRAQNP
+301 FGQNSSSAQSRAQNP

-364 TYLACLRFGVKFD
+364 TYLACLRFGIKFD
-377 RGTIRRG
+377 RGTIERG

-462 GERLTLISAFAYAL
+462 GERLTLVSAFAYAL

-506 IAAVFAPH
+506 IAAVFTPH

-576 SAGVMGYAFGEKL
+576 SAGIMGYAFGEKL

-626 DRGN
+626 DRGD

>member
-13 NLKPTLNFIS
+13 NSKPALNFIS
-23 NQACECA
+23 NQTCERA
-30 KNTALNSASNAA
+30 KNTAPGGA
-42 FACVKNTAPD
+42 
-52 GTVNFAFACRFKRN
+52 VNFAPAPRLKRN
-66 FKFQNADV
+66 FKFQDAATE
-74 RLNSIRGRNLKFYP
+74 LNFIRERNLKFYP
-88 TSAGFAACNRASA
+88 TSAGFAARNRAST
-101 GFAVHSLV
+101 GFAVRSLV
-109 APYSALRVRNRVRNI
+109 TFYSAPCVKNPGRKSTLNS
-124 EKKAALNL
+124 AALS
-132 AALVLN
+132 LN
-138 LKSAQIPSCAE
+138 LKSAQIPNCVE
-149 SKALNSVNASAI
+149 SKALNSAKAPTI
-161 NSYGNSAR
+161 NPCENSAR
-169 NFRRNFILNFAE
+169 NFKRNFILNFAE
-181 NSTHSSVNSASSL
+181 NFTRNGANSASSL
-194 SRASTVDEPNL
+194 NRASAVNDPNL
-205 SSAKSLADAHTRR
+205 SLAKSLAAAHTRR
-218 LKENFTEI
+218 SKKNFTRVL
-226 IAKGCGSA
+226 ANDPGSA

-245 KARNFAKKSNSAQ
+245 NVRNFAKKSNSAQ

-266 NSAQNFDFSQ
+266 NFAQNFDFAQ
-276 SSNSTQSPAAA
+276 SPNSTQSPAAT
-287 QNSASTQN
+287 QNSASAQNCTQS
-295 SNSTQS
+295 SNSAQS
-301 FGQNSNSAQSRAQNP
+301 FGQNSNSVQNHAQNP

-328 FVAIVWGCTFVPV
+328 FVALVWGCTFVPV

-377 RGTIRRG
+377 RGTIGRG

-428 FGKKVGASAFGGAV
+428 FGKKVGASAFSGAV

-462 GERLTLISAFAYAL
+462 GERLTLVSAFAYAL

-506 IAAVFAPH
+506 FAAVFTPH
-514 AEFEGEIKVLGNL
+514 AEFEGEIRVVGNL

-576 SAGVMGYAFGEKL
+576 SAGIMGYAFGEKL

-614 AKFAKDRACKKT
+614 AKFAKDRACEKA
-626 DRGN
+626 DRGD

>member
-13 NLKPTLNFIS
+13 NSKSALNFIS

-30 KNTALNSASNAA
+30 KNTARG
-42 FACVKNTAPD
+42 
-52 GTVNFAFACRFKRN
+52 GTVNFTPALCLKRN
-66 FKFQNADV
+66 FKFQDEAAE
-74 RLNSIRGRNLKFYP
+74 LNFISRRNLKFYP
-88 TSAGFAACNRASA
+88 TSVGFAARNRASA
-101 GFAVHSLV
+101 SFAAHSLV
-109 APYSALRVRNRVRNI
+109 AFYPAPCVKNPGRKSALSS
-124 EKKAALNL
+124 AAL
-132 AALVLN
+132 ALN
-138 LKSAQIPSCAE
+138 LKSAQIPNCTE
-149 SKALNSVNASAI
+149 NKALNSVNASAI
-161 NSYGNSAR
+161 NPCENSAKNFKR
-169 NFRRNFILNFAE
+169 NFMG
-181 NSTHSSVNSASSL
+181 NSTHSSANSESSL
-194 SRASTVDEPNL
+194 NRASAVDEPNL
-205 SSAKSLADAHTRR
+205 SPAKSLAAAHTRR
-218 LKENFTEI
+218 SKKNFTEVF
-226 IAKGCGSA
+226 ANDPGSA
-234 HTPQSF
+234 RMPQSF
-240 GLKNF
+240 G
-245 KARNFAKKSNSAQ
+245 SNSM
-258 NSSSARSL
+258 
-266 NSAQNFDFSQ
+266 Q
-276 SSNSTQSPAAA
+276 SSNSTN
-287 QNSASTQN
+287 NSDFAKN

-301 FGQNSNSAQSRAQNP
+301 FGQNSNSAQNP

-377 RGTIRRG
+377 RGTIGRG

-576 SAGVMGYAFGEKL
+576 SAGIMGYAFGEKL

-614 AKFAKDRACKKT
+614 AKFAKNRAYEKA
-626 DRGN
+626 DRGD

>member
-1 MKNSISELAENF
+1 MKNSIPEPAENF
-13 NLKPTLNFIS
+13 NSGPALNFILDPVR
-23 NQACECA
+23 ERA

-42 FACVKNTAPD
+42 FACVKDTARGD
-52 GTVNFAFACRFKRN
+52 AANFAPVLCLKRN
-66 FKFQNADV
+66 FKFQDADV
-74 RLNSIRGRNLKFYP
+74 RLNFICGRNLKFYP
-88 TSAGFAACNRASA
+88 ALAGFAAR
-101 GFAVHSLV
+101 SLV
-109 APYSALRVRNRVRNI
+109 ALYSASHVKNLERKSALSSAVL
-124 EKKAALNL
+124 ALNL
-132 AALVLN
+132 
-138 LKSAQIPSCAE
+138 KPAQIPSCAE
-149 SKALNSVNASAI
+149 TEALNSAKVSVI
-161 NSYGNSAR
+161 NPCENFAR
-169 NFRRNFILNFAE
+169 NFKQNFILNFAK
-181 NSTHSSVNSASSL
+181 NFTRDGANSAYSL
-194 SRASTVDEPNL
+194 SRASAANDPNL
-205 SSAKSLADAHTRR
+205 SLAKSLAAAYTQRSE
-218 LKENFTEI
+218 KNFTEVL
-226 IAKGCGSA
+226 ANDPCSA
-234 HTPQSF
+234 SAPQSF
-240 GLKNF
+240 NYG
-245 KARNFAKKSNSAQ
+245 
-258 NSSSARSL
+258 SARSHGAPQNFNTTQNFNSAKNL
-266 NSAQNFDFSQ
+266 NSTQ
-276 SSNSTQSPAAA
+276 SSNSTN
-287 QNSASTQN
+287 NSDFAKNSNSTQN
-295 SNSTQS
+295 SDSAQS

-377 RGTIRRG
+377 RGTIGRG

-428 FGKKVGASAFGGAV
+428 FGKKIAASAFGGAAT
-442 VALLGLYFLS
+442 ALLGLYFLS
-452 GASGAVGFGI
+452 GASAVGFGI
-462 GERLTLISAFAYAL
+462 GERLTLVSAFAYAL

-506 IAAVFAPH
+506 IAAVFTPH

-576 SAGVMGYAFGEKL
+576 SAGIMGYAFGEKL

-614 AKFAKDRACKKT
+614 AKFAKDRACEKA
-626 DRGN
+626 DRGD

>member
-1 MKNSISELAENF
+1 MRRSEKNFTDILANDPASASAPQPQRSNYGAARSPGTPQNSNATQNF
-13 NLKPTLNFIS
+13 NS
-23 NQACECA
+23 A
-30 KNTALNSASNAA
+30 KNLN
-42 FACVKNTAPD
+42 
-52 GTVNFAFACRFKRN
+52 
-66 FKFQNADV
+66 
-74 RLNSIRGRNLKFYP
+74 
-88 TSAGFAACNRASA
+88 
-101 GFAVHSLV
+101 
-109 APYSALRVRNRVRNI
+109 
-124 EKKAALNL
+124 
-132 AALVLN
+132 
-138 LKSAQIPSCAE
+138 
-149 SKALNSVNASAI
+149 
-161 NSYGNSAR
+161 
-169 NFRRNFILNFAE
+169 
-181 NSTHSSVNSASSL
+181 
-194 SRASTVDEPNL
+194 
-205 SSAKSLADAHTRR
+205 
-218 LKENFTEI
+218 
-226 IAKGCGSA
+226 
-234 HTPQSF
+234 
-240 GLKNF
+240 
-245 KARNFAKKSNSAQ
+245 
-258 NSSSARSL
+258 
-266 NSAQNFDFSQ
+266 
-276 SSNSTQSPAAA
+276 
-287 QNSASTQN
+287 STQN
-295 SNSTQS
+295 SNSAQS

-316 VPPSRLWDLGLL
+316 APPSRLWDLGLL

-377 RGTIRRG
+377 RGTIGRG

-506 IAAVFAPH
+506 IAAVFTPH

-543 IFATVA
+543 IFATLA
-549 AFVIQTMAQNRG
+549 AFVIQTMAQNHG

-576 SAGVMGYAFGEKL
+576 SAGIMGYAFGEKL

-614 AKFAKDRACKKT
+614 AKFAKDRACEKA
-626 DRGN
+626 DRGD

>member
-1 MKNSISELAENF
+1 MKNSISESAENF
-13 NLKPTLNFIS
+13 NSKPALNFIS
-23 NQACECA
+23 NQACKRA
-30 KNTALNSASNAA
+30 KNTASGGASC
-42 FACVKNTAPD
+42 FAPAPYL
-52 GTVNFAFACRFKRN
+52 KRN
-66 FKFQNADV
+66 FKFQYAV
-74 RLNSIRGRNLKFYP
+74 AELNFISRRNLKFYP
-88 TSAGFAACNRASA
+88 TSAGFAARNRASA

-109 APYSALRVRNRVRNI
+109 APYSAPRVKNPGR
-124 EKKAALNL
+124 KSALSS

-138 LKSAQIPSCAE
+138 LKSARIPNCAE
-149 SKALNSVNASAI
+149 NKALNSAKAPKTDPRENF
-161 NSYGNSAR
+161 AR
-169 NFRRNFILNFAE
+169 NFKRNFILNFAE
-181 NSTHSSVNSASSL
+181 NFTCNGADGESSL
-194 SRASTVDEPNL
+194 NRASAVDEPNL
-205 SSAKSLADAHTRR
+205 SPAKSLAAAHTRR
-218 LKENFTEI
+218 LKKNFTGVL
-226 IAKGCGSA
+226 ANDPGYANVPQGFSYGSA
-234 HTPQSF
+234 LSPGASQ
-240 GLKNF
+240 NF
-245 KARNFAKKSNSAQ
+245 NTTQNFNSAK
-258 NSSSARSL
+258 NL
-266 NSAQNFDFSQ
+266 NSMQ
-276 SSNSTQSPAAA
+276 SSNSE
-287 QNSASTQN
+287 
-295 SNSTQS
+295 QS

-316 VPPSRLWDLGLL
+316 APPSRLWDLGLL

-355 WRFLAASIF
+355 WRFLVASIF

-377 RGTIRRG
+377 RGTIGRG

-462 GERLTLISAFAYAL
+462 GERLTLVSAFAYAL

-506 IAAVFAPH
+506 IAAVFVPH

-576 SAGVMGYAFGEKL
+576 SAGIMGYAFGEKL

-614 AKFAKDRACKKT
+614 AKFAKDRACKKA
-626 DRGN
+626 DRGD

>member
-13 NLKPTLNFIS
+13 NSKSALNFIS
-23 NQACECA
+23 NQTCKRA
-30 KNTALNSASNAA
+30 KD
-42 FACVKNTAPD
+42 TAP
-52 GTVNFAFACRFKRN
+52 GGVINFAPASRFKRN
-66 FKFQNADV
+66 FKFKNAAAE
-74 RLNSIRGRNLKFYP
+74 LNFICKRNLKFYP
-88 TSAGFAACNRASA
+88 VSVGFAARNRASA
-101 GFAVHSLV
+101 SFAVHSLV
-109 APYSALRVRNRVRNI
+109 APYSALRVKNLERKSTLNFI
-124 EKKAALNL
+124 ALALNL
-132 AALVLN
+132 KLT
-138 LKSAQIPSCAE
+138 QIPNCAE
-149 SKALNSVNASAI
+149 NKALNSVKASAI
-161 NSYGNSAR
+161 NPCENFAR
-169 NFRRNFILNFAE
+169 NFKQNFILNFAE
-181 NSTHSSVNSASSL
+181 NFTHSGANSADSP
-194 SRASTVDEPNL
+194 SRASAANDPNL
-205 SSAKSLADAHTRR
+205 ILAKSLADANTRR
-218 LKENFTEI
+218 SKKNFTKV
-226 IAKGCGSA
+226 IANDPCSA
-234 HTPQSF
+234 SMPQPQRSNY
-240 GLKNF
+240 GAALSHGAPQNSNTTQNF
-245 KARNFAKKSNSAQ
+245 NSAK
-258 NSSSARSL
+258 NL
-266 NSAQNFDFSQ
+266 NSTQ
-276 SSNSTQSPAAA
+276 SSNSPQRLGR
-287 QNSASTQN
+287 NSS
-295 SNSTQS
+295 
-301 FGQNSNSAQSRAQNP
+301 SAQSRAQNP

-377 RGTIRRG
+377 RGTIERG

-462 GERLTLISAFAYAL
+462 GERLTLVSAFAYAL

-506 IAAVFAPH
+506 IAAVFTPH
-514 AEFEGEIKVLGNL
+514 AEFEGEIRVLGNL

-576 SAGVMGYAFGEKL
+576 SAGIMGYAFGEKL

-595 GAALILAG
+595 GATLILAG

-609 GGLLG
+609 GWLLG
-614 AKFAKDRACKKT
+614 AKFAKDRACEKT
-626 DRGN
+626 DRGD

>member
-13 NLKPTLNFIS
+13 NSKSALNFIS

-30 KNTALNSASNAA
+30 KNTALNSASNVA
-42 FACVKNTAPD
+42 FTCAKNTTPD

-66 FKFQNADV
+66 FKFQNVDV
-74 RLNSIRGRNLKFYP
+74 RLNSIRGRNLKFA
-88 TSAGFAACNRASA
+88 SASTGFAARNRASVS
-101 GFAVHSLV
+101 FAVHSLV
-109 APYSALRVRNRVRNI
+109 APYSAPRVKNLER
-124 EKKAALNL
+124 KSALNF
-132 AALVLN
+132 AALVPNLN
-138 LKSAQIPSCAE
+138 SAQILNCAE
-149 SKALNSVNASAI
+149 NKALNSAKAPTI
-161 NSYGNSAR
+161 NPCENSAR
-169 NFRRNFILNFAE
+169 NFKRNFILNCAE
-181 NSTHSSVNSASSL
+181 NFTCNGANSASSL
-194 SRASTVDEPNL
+194 SRASVVDDPNL

-218 LKENFTEI
+218 SKKNFTGVL
-226 IAKGCGSA
+226 ANDPASA
-234 HTPQSF
+234 SAPQPQRSNYGAARSPGTPQNSNATQ
-240 GLKNF
+240 NF
-245 KARNFAKKSNSAQ
+245 NSAK
-258 NSSSARSL
+258 NL
-266 NSAQNFDFSQ
+266 NSTQ
-276 SSNSTQSPAAA
+276 SSNSTQSFGK
-287 QNSASTQN
+287 N
-295 SNSTQS
+295 SNSMQS
-301 FGQNSNSAQSRAQNP
+301 HAQNP

-377 RGTIRRG
+377 RGTIGRG

-506 IAAVFAPH
+506 IAAVFTPH

-576 SAGVMGYAFGEKL
+576 SAGIMGYAFGEKL

-614 AKFAKDRACKKT
+614 AKFAKDRACEKA
-626 DRGN
+626 DRGD

>member
-1 MKNSISELAENF
+1 M
-13 NLKPTLNFIS
+13 P
-23 NQACECA
+23 
-30 KNTALNSASNAA
+30 
-42 FACVKNTAPD
+42 
-52 GTVNFAFACRFKRN
+52 
-66 FKFQNADV
+66 
-74 RLNSIRGRNLKFYP
+74 
-88 TSAGFAACNRASA
+88 
-101 GFAVHSLV
+101 HSFG
-109 APYSALRVRNRVRNI
+109 S
-124 EKKAALNL
+124 
-132 AALVLN
+132 
-138 LKSAQIPSCAE
+138 
-149 SKALNSVNASAI
+149 
-161 NSYGNSAR
+161 
-169 NFRRNFILNFAE
+169 
-181 NSTHSSVNSASSL
+181 NST
-194 SRASTVDEPNL
+194 R
-205 SSAKSLADAHTRR
+205 
-218 LKENFTEI
+218 
-226 IAKGCGSA
+226 
-234 HTPQSF
+234 
-240 GLKNF
+240 
-245 KARNFAKKSNSAQ
+245 
-258 NSSSARSL
+258 
-266 NSAQNFDFSQ
+266 
-276 SSNSTQSPAAA
+276 SSNSTN
-287 QNSASTQN
+287 NSDSAKN
-295 SNSTQS
+295 SNSTQNSDSTQS
-301 FGQNSNSAQSRAQNP
+301 FGRNSNSAQSRAQNP

-377 RGTIRRG
+377 RGTIGRG

-452 GASGAVGFGI
+452 GASAVGFGI

-514 AEFEGEIKVLGNL
+514 AEFEGEIRVVGNL

-576 SAGVMGYAFGEKL
+576 SAGIMGYAFGEKL

-614 AKFAKDRACKKT
+614 AKFAKNRACEKA
-626 DRGN
+626 DRGD

>member
-13 NLKPTLNFIS
+13 NSKSALNFIS
-23 NQACECA
+23 NRVRECA
-30 KNTALNSASNAA
+30 NNTARGGAI
-42 FACVKNTAPD
+42 
-52 GTVNFAFACRFKRN
+52 NFAPAPLKRN
-66 FKFQNADV
+66 FKFQDATAE
-74 RLNSIRGRNLKFYP
+74 LNFMSVRNLKFYP
-88 TSAGFAACNRASA
+88 TSAGFAMRNRASV

-109 APYSALRVRNRVRNI
+109 APYSAPRVKNPGR
-124 EKKAALNL
+124 KSTLNFATL
-132 AALVLN
+132 ALN

-149 SKALNSVNASAI
+149 NKALNSAKAPTI
-161 NSYGNSAR
+161 NPCENSAR
-169 NFRRNFILNFAE
+169 NFKRNFILNFTK
-181 NSTHSSVNSASSL
+181 NSTHSGANSASL
-194 SRASTVDEPNL
+194 LNCASAVDEPNL
-205 SSAKSLADAHTRR
+205 SLAKSLAAAHMRR
-218 LKENFTEI
+218 SKKNFTGVL
-226 IAKGCGSA
+226 ANDPSSA
-234 HTPQSF
+234 SAPQGFSY
-240 GLKNF
+240 G
-245 KARNFAKKSNSAQ
+245 
-258 NSSSARSL
+258 SARSHGAPQNFNTTQNF
-266 NSAQNFDFSQ
+266 NSAKNL
-276 SSNSTQSPAAA
+276 NSTQS
-287 QNSASTQN
+287 

-355 WRFLAASIF
+355 WRFLAASVF

-377 RGTIRRG
+377 RGTIGRG

-506 IAAVFAPH
+506 IAAVFTPH

-527 IFSPSFDF
+527 IFSPNFDF

-626 DRGN
+626 DRGD

>member
-13 NLKPTLNFIS
+13 NSKPALNFIS
-23 NQACECA
+23 NQACERA

-42 FACVKNTAPD
+42 FACAKNTARGD
-52 GTVNFAFACRFKRN
+52 AANFAPVLCLKRN
-66 FKFQNADV
+66 FKFQDAASE
-74 RLNSIRGRNLKFYP
+74 LNFIRGRNLKFYP
-88 TSAGFAACNRASA
+88 ALAGFAAR
-101 GFAVHSLV
+101 SLV
-109 APYSALRVRNRVRNI
+109 APYYALRVKNLER
-124 EKKAALNL
+124 KSALSSAALSP
-132 AALVLN
+132 N
-138 LKSAQIPSCAE
+138 LKSAQIPNCAE
-149 SKALNSVNASAI
+149 NKALNSAKVSII
-161 NSYGNSAR
+161 NPCENSAR
-169 NFRRNFILNFAE
+169 NFKRNFILNFAK
-181 NSTHSSVNSASSL
+181 NSTHSGANSASSL
-194 SRASTVDEPNL
+194 NRASVANDPNL
-205 SSAKSLADAHTRR
+205 SLAKSLAVAYMQRSE
-218 LKENFTEI
+218 KNFTKVL
-226 IAKGCGSA
+226 ANDPCSA
-234 HTPQSF
+234 SAPQSF
-240 GLKNF
+240 NYG
-245 KARNFAKKSNSAQ
+245 
-258 NSSSARSL
+258 SARSHGAPQNSNAIQNFNSAKNL
-266 NSAQNFDFSQ
+266 NSTQ
-276 SSNSTQSPAAA
+276 SSNSTQ
-287 QNSASTQN
+287 NSDS
-295 SNSTQS
+295 SQS
-301 FGQNSNSAQSRAQNP
+301 FGQNSNSVQSRAQNP
-316 VPPSRLWDLGLL
+316 VLPSRLWDLGLL

-377 RGTIRRG
+377 RGTIGRG

-428 FGKKVGASAFGGAV
+428 FGKKIGASAFGGAV

-506 IAAVFAPH
+506 IAAVFTPH
-514 AEFEGEIKVLGNL
+514 AEFEGEIRVLGNL

-535 VFALVLTS
+535 VLALVLTS

-576 SAGVMGYAFGEKL
+576 SAGIMGYAFGEKL

-614 AKFAKDRACKKT
+614 AKFAKDRACEKA
-626 DRGN
+626 DRGD

>member
-13 NLKPTLNFIS
+13 NSKPALNFILDP
-23 NQACECA
+23 ARERA
-30 KNTALNSASNAA
+30 KNTARG
-42 FACVKNTAPD
+42 
-52 GTVNFAFACRFKRN
+52 GTSNFAPAPRLKRN
-66 FKFQNADV
+66 FKFQDAAAE
-74 RLNSIRGRNLKFYP
+74 LNFMSVRNLKFYP
-88 TSAGFAACNRASA
+88 ASAGFAARNRASV
-101 GFAVHSLV
+101 GFAVYSLV
-109 APYSALRVRNRVRNI
+109 APYSALRVKNLER
-124 EKKAALNL
+124 KSALSS

-138 LKSAQIPSCAE
+138 LKSAQIPNCAE
-149 SKALNSVNASAI
+149 NKALNSAKAPTI
-161 NSYGNSAR
+161 NPCENFAR
-169 NFRRNFILNFAE
+169 NFKRNFILNFTK
-181 NSTHSSVNSASSL
+181 NSAHNGANSASSL
-194 SRASTVDEPNL
+194 SRASVVDEPNL
-205 SSAKSLADAHTRR
+205 SPAKSLADAHTRR
-218 LKENFTEI
+218 SKKNFTGVL
-226 IAKGCGSA
+226 ANDPDSA

-240 GLKNF
+240 SYGA
-245 KARNFAKKSNSAQ
+245 ARNPGASRNSNTT
-258 NSSSARSL
+258 
-266 NSAQNFDFSQ
+266 QNF
-276 SSNSTQSPAAA
+276 NSVK
-287 QNSASTQN
+287 NL
-295 SNSTQS
+295 NSTQS

-341 QRALHSGDVFSFLF
+341 QHALHSGDVFSFLF

-377 RGTIRRG
+377 RGTIGRG

-428 FGKKVGASAFGGAV
+428 FGKKIAASAFGGAAT
-442 VALLGLYFLS
+442 ALLGLYFLS
-452 GASGAVGFGI
+452 GASAVGFGI

-506 IAAVFAPH
+506 IAAVFTPH
-514 AEFEGEIKVLGNL
+514 AQFEGEIKVLGNL
-527 IFSPSFDF
+527 IFSPNFDF

-576 SAGVMGYAFGEKL
+576 SAGIMGYAFGEKL
-589 SALQIL
+589 SALQIF

-614 AKFAKDRACKKT
+614 AKFAKDRACEKA
-626 DRGN
+626 DRGD

>member
-1 MKNSISELAENF
+1 MKNSISEPAENF
-13 NLKPTLNFIS
+13 NLKSALNFILDPIR
-23 NQACECA
+23 ERV

-42 FACVKNTAPD
+42 FACAKNTAR
-52 GTVNFAFACRFKRN
+52 GGAANFAPTLCFKRN
-66 FKFQNADV
+66 FKFQDAV
-74 RLNSIRGRNLKFYP
+74 AELNFIRGRNLKFYP
-88 TSAGFAACNRASA
+88 ALVGFAVHNRASA
-101 GFAVHSLV
+101 SFTARNLV
-109 APYSALRVRNRVRNI
+109 ALYSASHVRNI
-124 EKKAALNL
+124 ERKSALNSAAL
-132 AALVLN
+132 ALN
-138 LKSAQIPSCAE
+138 LKSAQDMSRTE
-149 SKALNSVNASAI
+149 NKALNSAKS
-161 NSYGNSAR
+161 SKTYPCENSAR
-169 NFRRNFILNFAE
+169 NFRQNFILNFMG
-181 NSTHSSVNSASSL
+181 NSTSNGANSAGLSSRT
-194 SRASTVDEPNL
+194 SAANDPNL
-205 SSAKSLADAHTRR
+205 SLAKSLADANTRR
-218 LKENFTEI
+218 SKKNFAEI
-226 IAKGCGSA
+226 LANSPSCTNA
-234 HTPQSF
+234 PQSF

-266 NSAQNFDFSQ
+266 NSAQNLDFAQ
-276 SSNSTQSPAAA
+276 SSNSTQSPVAA

-295 SNSTQS
+295 YTKSSNSEQS
-301 FGQNSNSAQSRAQNP
+301 FGQNSNSVQSHAQNP

-377 RGTIRRG
+377 RGTIGRG

-428 FGKKVGASAFGGAV
+428 FGKKVGTSAFGGAV

-491 GFVIVQFICVCVCAL
+491 GFVIVQFICVCACAL
-506 IAAVFAPH
+506 IAAVFTPH

-595 GAALILAG
+595 GAVLILAG

-614 AKFAKDRACKKT
+614 AKFAKNRACEKA
-626 DRGN
+626 DRGD

>member
-1 MKNSISELAENF
+1 MKD
-13 NLKPTLNFIS
+13 
-23 NQACECA
+23 
-30 KNTALNSASNAA
+30 
-42 FACVKNTAPD
+42 TAP
-52 GTVNFAFACRFKRN
+52 GGVINFAPASRFKRN
-66 FKFQNADV
+66 FKFKDATAE
-74 RLNSIRGRNLKFYP
+74 LNFISVRNLKFYP
-88 TSAGFAACNRASA
+88 TSAGFAARNRASV

-109 APYSALRVRNRVRNI
+109 APYSAPRVRNI
-124 EKKAALNL
+124 EKKVTLNF
-132 AALVLN
+132 AALVPNLN
-138 LKSAQIPSCAE
+138 SAQILNCAE
-149 SKALNSVNASAI
+149 NKALNSAKAPTI
-161 NSYGNSAR
+161 NPCENSAR
-169 NFRRNFILNFAE
+169 NFKRNFILNCAE
-181 NSTHSSVNSASSL
+181 NFTCNGANSASSL
-194 SRASTVDEPNL
+194 SRASVVDDPNL
-205 SSAKSLADAHTRR
+205 SSAKSHVAAHMRR
-218 LKENFTEI
+218 SKKNFTDI
-226 IAKGCGSA
+226 IAKGHGFA
-234 HTPQSF
+234 QALQGF

-245 KARNFAKKSNSAQ
+245 EARNFAKKSNSAE

-266 NSAQNFDFSQ
+266 NSAQNFDFAQ

-287 QNSASTQN
+287 QNSAFTQS
-295 SNSTQS
+295 SNSAQS
-301 FGQNSNSAQSRAQNP
+301 FGQNSSSAQNRAQNP

-364 TYLACLRFGVKFD
+364 TYLACLRFGIKFD
-377 RGTIRRG
+377 RGTIGRG

-415 LNVVIVPFLMLAF
+415 LNVVIVPFLMLVF

-442 VALLGLYFLS
+442 VALFGLYFLS

-462 GERLTLISAFAYAL
+462 GERLTLVSAFAYAL

-506 IAAVFAPH
+506 IAAVFTPH
-514 AEFEGEIKVLGNL
+514 AQFEGEIRVLGNL

-576 SAGVMGYAFGEKL
+576 SAGIMGYAFGEKL

-595 GAALILAG
+595 GATLILAG

-609 GGLLG
+609 GWLLG
-614 AKFAKDRACKKT
+614 AKFAKDRACEKT
-626 DRGN
+626 DRGD

>member
-1 MKNSISELAENF
+1 MS
-13 NLKPTLNFIS
+13 
-23 NQACECA
+23 
-30 KNTALNSASNAA
+30 
-42 FACVKNTAPD
+42 V
-52 GTVNFAFACRFKRN
+52 
-66 FKFQNADV
+66 
-74 RLNSIRGRNLKFYP
+74 RNLKFYP
-88 TSAGFAACNRASA
+88 TSAGFAARNRASV
-101 GFAVHSLV
+101 GFAVHSL
-109 APYSALRVRNRVRNI
+109 ASPYSALRVKNLER
-124 EKKAALNL
+124 KSALNFATL
-132 AALVLN
+132 ALN
-138 LKSAQIPSCAE
+138 LKSAQILSCAE
-149 SKALNSVNASAI
+149 NKALNSAKAPTI
-161 NSYGNSAR
+161 NPWENSTK
-169 NFRRNFILNFAE
+169 NFKQNFILNF
-181 NSTHSSVNSASSL
+181 TKNSAYSGVSSASPL
-194 SRASTVDEPNL
+194 SRASAVNDSNL
-205 SSAKSLADAHTRR
+205 SSAKSLTAAHTRR
-218 LKENFTEI
+218 SKKNFTEI
-226 IAKGCGSA
+226 IAKGHGSA
-234 HTPQSF
+234 HAPQSF
-240 GLKNF
+240 NYSPARSPGTPQNSNATQNF
-245 KARNFAKKSNSAQ
+245 NSAK
-258 NSSSARSL
+258 NL
-266 NSAQNFDFSQ
+266 NSTQ
-276 SSNSTQSPAAA
+276 SSNSS
-287 QNSASTQN
+287 
-295 SNSTQS
+295 QS
-301 FGQNSNSAQSRAQNP
+301 FGQNSNSAQNPAQNP
-316 VPPSRLWDLGLL
+316 APPSRLWDLGLL

-377 RGTIRRG
+377 RGTIGRG

-462 GERLTLISAFAYAL
+462 GERLSLISAFAYAL

-506 IAAVFAPH
+506 IAVVFTPH

-576 SAGVMGYAFGEKL
+576 SAGIMGYAFGEKL

-614 AKFAKDRACKKT
+614 AKFAKDRAREKA
-626 DRGN
+626 DRGD

>member
-13 NLKPTLNFIS
+13 NSKSALNFIS
-23 NQACECA
+23 NQTCECA
-30 KNTALNSASNAA
+30 KNTAR
-42 FACVKNTAPD
+42 
-52 GTVNFAFACRFKRN
+52 GRTVNFTPALCLKRN
-66 FKFQNADV
+66 FKFQDEAAG
-74 RLNSIRGRNLKFYP
+74 LNFISVRNLKFYP
-88 TSAGFAACNRASA
+88 TSAGFAARNRASV
-101 GFAVHSLV
+101 GFAMHSLI
-109 APYSALRVRNRVRNI
+109 APYSALRVKNLER
-124 EKKAALNL
+124 KSALNF
-132 AALVLN
+132 AALVPNLN
-138 LKSAQIPSCAE
+138 SAQILNCAE
-149 SKALNSVNASAI
+149 NKALNSAKAPTI
-161 NSYGNSAR
+161 NPCENSAR
-169 NFRRNFILNFAE
+169 NFKRNFMG
-181 NSTHSSVNSASSL
+181 NSTHSSANSESSL
-194 SRASTVDEPNL
+194 NRASAVDEPNL
-205 SSAKSLADAHTRR
+205 SPAKSLAAAHTRR
-218 LKENFTEI
+218 SKKNFTDI
-226 IAKGCGSA
+226 IAKGHGFA
-234 HTPQSF
+234 QALQGF

-245 KARNFAKKSNSAQ
+245 EARNFAKKSNSAE

-266 NSAQNFDFSQ
+266 NFAQNFDFAQ
-276 SSNSTQSPAAA
+276 SSDSTQSPAAA

-295 SNSTQS
+295 CTKSSNSTQS
-301 FGQNSNSAQSRAQNP
+301 FGQNSNSVQSRAQNP

-377 RGTIRRG
+377 RGTIGRG

-462 GERLTLISAFAYAL
+462 GERLTLVSAFAYAL

-491 GFVIVQFICVCVCAL
+491 GFVIVQFVCVAACAF
-506 IAAVFAPH
+506 IAAVFVPH

-576 SAGVMGYAFGEKL
+576 SAGIMGYAFGEKL

-614 AKFAKDRACKKT
+614 AKFAKDRACEKA
-626 DRGN
+626 DRGD

>member
-13 NLKPTLNFIS
+13 NSKSALNFIS
-23 NQACECA
+23 NRVRECA
-30 KNTALNSASNAA
+30 NNTARGGAI
-42 FACVKNTAPD
+42 
-52 GTVNFAFACRFKRN
+52 NFAPAPLKRN
-66 FKFQNADV
+66 FKFQDATAE
-74 RLNSIRGRNLKFYP
+74 LNFMSVRNLKFYP
-88 TSAGFAACNRASA
+88 TSAGFAIRNRASV

-109 APYSALRVRNRVRNI
+109 APYSAPRVKNPGR
-124 EKKAALNL
+124 KSALSSAALSP
-132 AALVLN
+132 N
-138 LKSAQIPSCAE
+138 LKSAQIPNCAE
-149 SKALNSVNASAI
+149 NKALNSAKAPTI
-161 NSYGNSAR
+161 NPCENSAR
-169 NFRRNFILNFAE
+169 NFKRNFMG
-181 NSTHSSVNSASSL
+181 NSTHSSANSESSL
-194 SRASTVDEPNL
+194 NRASAVDEPNL
-205 SSAKSLADAHTRR
+205 SPAKSLAAAHTRR
-218 LKENFTEI
+218 SKKNFTDI
-226 IAKGCGSA
+226 IAKGHGFA
-234 HTPQSF
+234 QALQGF

-245 KARNFAKKSNSAQ
+245 EARNFAKKSNSAE

-266 NSAQNFDFSQ
+266 NFAQNFDFAQ
-276 SSNSTQSPAAA
+276 SSDSTQSPAAA

-295 SNSTQS
+295 CTQSSNSAQS
-301 FGQNSNSAQSRAQNP
+301 FGQNSNSAQNP

-355 WRFLAASIF
+355 WRFLAASVF

-377 RGTIRRG
+377 RGTIGRG

-428 FGKKVGASAFGGAV
+428 FGKKIGASAFGGAV

-462 GERLTLISAFAYAL
+462 GERLSLISAFAYAL
-476 HIVFTGVCARKSNLY
+476 HIVFTGVCARKSNIY
-491 GFVIVQFICVCVCAL
+491 GFVIVQFLCVCICAL
-506 IAAVFAPH
+506 IAAVFTPH
-514 AEFEGEIKVLGNL
+514 AEFEGEIRVLGNL

-576 SAGVMGYAFGEKL
+576 SAGIMGYAFGEKL

-595 GAALILAG
+595 GATLILAG

-609 GGLLG
+609 GWLLG
-614 AKFAKDRACKKT
+614 AKFAKDRACEKT
-626 DRGN
+626 DRGD